1 MDLTSHSSHPP
12 QSLVRTCSGR
22 WHSGLLRIYTSLT
35 RDDAVQSAD
44 LIFVMAGQMERK
56 QYGLELYRSGASP
69 KLVLSVG
76 RFEVSRFAKFDVEC
90 VDELIALRD
99 QTPPDERHF
108 FVKLDA
114 SGVRIEKA
122 ALPRWNTYGEV
133 VGLRRLLEKEKV
145 GRVIVISTDVHL
157 RRVALTIAK
166 VFRGMPVQFL
176 YCPVP
181 SRLTRFSKEDWWSR
195 PNYRRFVVREMIK
208 LTGYRMILFMPR
220 WVISWI
226 MRFK

>member
-1 MDLTSHSSHPP
+1 MDLTSHPAILLNP
-12 QSLVRTCSGR
+12 IV
-22 WHSGLLRIYTSLT
+22 HSGLQRVYASLT
-35 RDDAVQSAD
+35 RNDAVRSAD
-44 LIFVMAGQMERK
+44 LIFVLAGRMERK
-56 QYGLELYRSGASP
+56 QYGLELYRSGVSP

-76 RFEVSRFAKFDVEC
+76 RFEVSRLGKLDVAC
-90 VDELIALRD
+90 VEELIALRD

-108 FVKLDA
+108 FVTMDT
-114 SGVRIEKA
+114 SGVRVEKA
-122 ALPRWNTYGEV
+122 ALARWNTYGEV

-157 RRVALTIAK
+157 HRVALASAK

-195 PNYRRFVVREMIK
+195 RDSRRFVVREMIK
-208 LTGYRMILFMPR
+208 LAGYRMILLMPR
-220 WVISWI
+220 RAVRWI
-226 MRFK
+226 MRLK